1 MGLNKNFPRSP
12 YSILHPSVRWFPG
25 EDNFDPN
32 SLMPPLVPKIRE
44 EVYNWRESGYP
55 NISDV
60 SRSLLRHWFVNGHE
74 SGFQYYFAQR
84 ESVESVI
91 YLYEA
96 IKIRHSSEL
105 LRFDSSGRLVESM
118 FDEQWVRLVAK
129 QATGTGKTKVLSLLI
144 VWSYFHKQYVE
155 CSELSQNFLL
165 LAPNTIVLDR
175 LKADIEGLKVFR
187 NDPAL
192 PPDNYEGRMW
202 SSAFNPKVHIQDN
215 VGSISKSGNIFLT
228 NIQRFSNRT
237 KSSDSLSTIDYFLGE
252 KPVAK
257 TSDNKITVRDV
268 VKNLDDI
275 VVMND
280 EAHHIHDSSMA
291 WFKTIESIH
300 SNVKSMPLQIDV
312 TATPKNQRG
321 EIFIQT
327 VSDYP
332 LVEAIE
338 QDVVKKPI
346 LPDEAS
352 LGKLREHDSSK
363 FSERWRD
370 YIDLGVTV
378 WQQDYE
384 KHKKLE
390 DGKKALLFIMVDDT
404 KNCDDVRDYLET
416 SFPILKNSTFVIHT
430 NKEGDIDE
438 SSSSKSQEEL
448 RVLRDMA
455 NRVDSND
462 NNIKA
467 IISVLMLKEGWDV
480 RNVTT
485 VIGLRPFSAKAN
497 ILPEQALGR
506 GLRKMYFGSG
516 LQEELNVVG
525 SEGFIEFVKS
535 IKREG
540 VILEERAMGK
550 GAEPSGPT
558 IIEIDK
564 SKDEAELDIEI
575 PVLTNRIQ
583 RDYKNLDLL
592 DPTKFEFKTVAVRQ
606 FTEEEQKNI
615 VFRDIIHDEVKKEV
629 RLSNDLVING
639 TSIVAFFTNS
649 IMTEL
654 RLYGGKD
661 ILYGKVKQFIRDL
674 LFGKTVNLEDPNIA
688 RNLSETNVRE
698 TIKRVFKEQINR
710 LTVVDKGT
718 TEVLSHIKISKVK
731 TFAVPRNLETFNN
744 PQKSLF
750 NKIVGDSHFEL
761 TFAGFL
767 DATVDVKSFVKNFQK
782 LNFQM
787 TYQKHDGSIGSY
799 FPDFTVKLKNGDFYV
814 VETKGAEDLDDPR
827 KIKRLKIWCED
838 ASKAEGKK
846 WDCLYIRQE
855 EWEKLGHTP
864 NSFAEIIDFF
874 RVT

>member
-1 MGLNKNFPRSP
+1 MGLDKTFPKSP

-25 EDNFDPN
+25 EDVADPQ

-44 EVYNWRESGYP
+44 AVYKWREDGYP
-55 NISDV
+55 NVSDV
-60 SRSLLRHWFVNGHE
+60 TRALLKHWFVNGHE

-84 ESVESVI
+84 ESVESII

-96 IKIRHSSEL
+96 EKIRNPSEL
-105 LRFDSSGRLVESM
+105 LRFDSSGVLVESM

-144 VWSYFHKQYVE
+144 VWAYFHKLYIE
-155 CSELSQNFLL
+155 NSELSQNFLL

-175 LKADIEGLKVFR
+175 LKTDIEGLRVFR
-187 NDPAL
+187 ADPAL
-192 PPDNYEGRMW
+192 PPNNYEGRMW
-202 SSAFNPKVHIQDN
+202 SSDFNPKVHIQDN
-215 VGSISKSGNIFLT
+215 IGSISRTGNIFLT

-237 KSSDSLSTIDYFLGE
+237 KSADKSSSMDYFLGE

-257 TSDNKITVRDV
+257 TSDNKITVKDI
-268 VKNLDDI
+268 VKNLDNLI
-275 VVMND
+275 VLND
-280 EAHHIHDSSMA
+280 EAHHIHDSKMA
-291 WFKTIESIH
+291 WFKTIENINS
-300 SNVKSMPLQIDV
+300 SVQNMPIQIDV
-312 TATPKNQRG
+312 TATPKNQNG

-327 VSDYP
+327 ISDYP

-352 LGKLREHDSSK
+352 LGKLSEHDSSK

-390 DGKKALLFIMVDDT
+390 GKKALLFIMVDDT
-404 KNCDDVRDYLET
+404 KNCDEVRDYLEN

-430 NKEGDIDE
+430 NKEGEIDE
-438 SSSSKSQEEL
+438 NPASKSQKDLIE
-448 RVLRDMA
+448 LRDMA
-455 NRVDSND
+455 NKVDSND
-462 NNIKA
+462 NEIKA

-485 VIGLRPFSAKAN
+485 VVGLRPFSAKAN

-516 LQEELNVVG
+516 FQEELNVVG

-540 VILEERAMGK
+540 VILEERSMGK
-550 GAEPSGPT
+550 GSEASGPT
-558 IIEIDK
+558 IIEVDK
-564 SKDEAELDIEI
+564 TKDIKDLDIEI

-583 RDYKNLDLL
+583 RDHKDLNLLNPDA
-592 DPTKFEFKTVAVRQ
+592 FEFKKSPIKI
-606 FTEEEQKNI
+606 FTPEQHKNI
-615 VFRDIIHDEVKKEV
+615 VFRDIIHDIAMKEVKFGQGLK
-629 RLSNDLVING
+629 INA
-639 TSIVAFFTNS
+639 TSIVTFFTNS
-649 IMTEL
+649 IMSEL
-654 RLYGGKD
+654 RLSGGKD
-661 ILYGKVKQFIRDL
+661 IIYGKLKYFIKYL
-674 LFGKTVNLEDPNIA
+674 LFGEEVDLESPNIA
-688 RNLSETNVRE
+688 CNLSDSVTRE
-698 TIKRVFKEQINR
+698 NIKNTFKLYINK

-718 TEVLSHIKISKVK
+718 TEVINHIKISNIK
-731 TFAVPRNLETFNN
+731 TFAVARTLETFNN

-750 NKIVGDSHFEL
+750 NKIVGDSNFEL
-761 TFAGFL
+761 QFAGFL
-767 DATVDVKSFVKNFQK
+767 DATVDVKAFVKNFQK

-814 VETKGAEDLDDPR
+814 VETKGAENLDDPR
-827 KIKRLKIWCED
+827 KIDRLKVWCED
-838 ASKAEGKK
+838 ATKAEGKN
-846 WDCLYIRQE
+846 WNCLYIKQE
-855 EWEKLGHTP
+855 DWERLGQTP
-864 NSFAEIIDFF
+864 NSFAEIIDLFK
-874 RVT
+874 V

>member
-1 MGLNKNFPRSP
+1 MGLNKDFSKSP
-12 YSILHPSVRWFPG
+12 YSILHPSIRWFPG
-25 EDNFDPN
+25 EDNVDPL
-32 SLMPPLVPKIRE
+32 SLMPPLVPKVRE
-44 EVYNWRESGYP
+44 VVYRWRENEYP

-60 SRSLLRHWFVNGHE
+60 SRALLKHWFVNGHE
-74 SGFQYYFAQR
+74 NGFQYYFAQR
-84 ESVESVI
+84 ESVESII

-96 IKIRHSSEL
+96 EKIRHPSEL
-105 LRFDSSGRLVESM
+105 LRFDSSGILVESM

-144 VWSYFHKQYVE
+144 VWAYFHKLYVE
-155 CSELSQNFLL
+155 NSELSQNFLL

-175 LKADIEGLKVFR
+175 LKTDIEGLRVFR
-187 NDPAL
+187 TDPAL
-192 PPDNYEGRMW
+192 PQNNYEGRMW
-202 SSAFNPKVHIQDN
+202 SSDFNPKVHIQDQI
-215 VGSISKSGNIFLT
+215 GSISKSGNIFLT

-237 KSSDSLSTIDYFLGE
+237 KSADKYSTIDFFLGD
-252 KPVAK
+252 KPVTK
-257 TSDNKITVRDV
+257 TSDNKITVKDI
-268 VKNLDDI
+268 VKNLDNLI
-275 VVMND
+275 VLND
-280 EAHHIHDSSMA
+280 EAHHIHDSNMA
-291 WFKTIESIH
+291 WFKTIENIH
-300 SNVKSMPLQIDV
+300 SNVRNMPLQIDV
-312 TATPKNQRG
+312 TATPKNQNG

-327 VSDYP
+327 ISDYP

-352 LGKLREHDSSK
+352 LGKLREHESSK

-390 DGKKALLFIMVDDT
+390 EGKKALLFIMVDDT
-404 KNCDDVRDYLET
+404 KNCDEVRDYLEN
-416 SFPILKNSTFVIHT
+416 SYPILKGSTFVIHT

-438 SSSSKSQEEL
+438 NPSSKSQADL
-448 RVLRDMA
+448 ILLRDTA
-455 NRVDSND
+455 NKVDSNE

-485 VIGLRPFSAKAN
+485 VVGLRPFSAKAN

-506 GLRKMYFGSG
+506 GLRKMYLGSG
-516 LQEELNVVG
+516 FQEELNVVG

-540 VILEERAMGK
+540 VILEERSMGR
-550 GAEPSGPT
+550 GSEPSGPT

-564 SKDEAELDIEI
+564 DKDPELDIEI

-592 DPTKFEFKTVAVRQ
+592 DPDKFEFKVISVRQ
-606 FTEEEQKNI
+606 FTDEEQKNI
-615 VFRDIIHDEVKKEV
+615 VFRDIIHDEVIKEV
-629 RLSNDLVING
+629 KLSNDLIING

-661 ILYGKVKQFIRDL
+661 ILYGKVKHFIKDL
-674 LFGKTVNLEDPNIA
+674 LFGKIVDLDDPNIA
-688 RNLSETNVRE
+688 RNLSESNVRE
-698 TIKRVFKEQINR
+698 TIKRVFKDYINK

-718 TEVLSHIKISKVK
+718 TEVINHIKISNVK
-731 TFAVPRNLETFNN
+731 TFAVARTLETFNN

-761 TFAGFL
+761 QFAGFL

-827 KIKRLKIWCED
+827 KIARLKVWCND
-838 ASKAEGKK
+838 ATEAEGKK
-846 WDCLYIRQE
+846 WDCLYVKQE
-855 EWEKLGHTP
+855 EWERLGQTP
-864 NSFAEIIDFF
+864 NSFSEIIDLFK
-874 RVT
+874 VT

>member
-1 MGLNKNFPRSP
+1 MGLDKTFPKSP

-25 EDNFDPN
+25 EDVADPQ
-32 SLMPPLVPKIRE
+32 SLMPPLVPKVRE
-44 EVYNWRESGYP
+44 AVYKWREDGYP
-55 NISDV
+55 NVSDV
-60 SRSLLRHWFVNGHE
+60 TRALLNHWFVNGHE

-84 ESVESVI
+84 ESVESII
-91 YLYEA
+91 YLYEVE
-96 IKIRHSSEL
+96 KIRHPSEL
-105 LRFDSSGRLVESM
+105 LRFDSSGVLVESM

-144 VWSYFHKQYVE
+144 VWAYFHKLYVE
-155 CSELSQNFLL
+155 DSELSQNFLL

-175 LKADIEGLKVFR
+175 LKTDIEGLRVFR
-187 NDPAL
+187 SDPAL
-192 PPDNYEGRMW
+192 PPNNYEGRMW
-202 SSAFNPKVHIQDN
+202 SSDFNPKVHIQDN
-215 VGSISKSGNIFLT
+215 IGSISKSGNIFLT

-237 KSSDSLSTIDYFLGE
+237 KLANKNSNIDYFLGE
-252 KPVAK
+252 NPVAK
-257 TSDNKITVRDV
+257 TSDNKITV
-268 VKNLDDI
+268 KDI
-275 VVMND
+275 VKGLDSLIVLND
-280 EAHHIHDSSMA
+280 EAHHIHDSNMA
-291 WFKTIESIH
+291 WFKTIENIH
-300 SNVKSMPLQIDV
+300 SSIRNMPIQIDV
-312 TATPKNQRG
+312 TATPKNQNG

-327 VSDYP
+327 ISDYP

-352 LGKLREHDSSK
+352 LGKLSEHDSSK

-390 DGKKALLFIMVDDT
+390 EGKKALLFIMVDDT
-404 KNCDDVRDYLET
+404 KNCDEVRDYLEN

-430 NKEGDIDE
+430 NKEGEIDE
-438 SSSSKSQEEL
+438 NISSKSQSEL
-448 RVLRDMA
+448 MALRDMA

-462 NNIKA
+462 NEIKA

-485 VIGLRPFSAKAN
+485 VVGLRPFSAKAN

-516 LQEELNVVG
+516 FQEELNVVG

-540 VILEERAMGK
+540 VMLEERSMGK
-550 GAEPSGPT
+550 GSEASGPT
-558 IIEIDK
+558 IIEVDK
-564 SKDEAELDIEI
+564 TKDIKDLDIEI

-592 DPTKFEFKTVAVRQ
+592 DPNTFEFKPFSIHE
-606 FTEEEQKNI
+606 FTDEEQKNI
-615 VFRDIIHDEVKKEV
+615 VFRDIIHDEVMKEV
-629 RLSNDLVING
+629 KLSNDLVING
-639 TSIVAFFTNS
+639 TSIISFFTNS
-649 IMTEL
+649 IMQEL

-661 ILYGKVKQFIRDL
+661 ILYGKVKHFIKDL
-674 LFGKTVNLEDPNIA
+674 LFGQTVNLENPNIA
-688 RNLSETNVRE
+688 RNLSESNVRE
-698 TIKRVFKEQINR
+698 TIKRVFKDSINK
-710 LTVVDKGT
+710 LTVVDKGE
-718 TEVLSHIKISKVK
+718 TEVINHIKISNVK
-731 TFAVPRNLETFNN
+731 TFAVARTLETFNN

-761 TFAGFL
+761 QFAGFL
-767 DATVDVKSFVKNFQK
+767 DATVDVKAFVKNFQK

-799 FPDFTVKLKNGDFYV
+799 FPDFTVKLKNGDFFV

-827 KIKRLKIWCED
+827 KIARLKVWCED
-838 ASKAEGKK
+838 ATKAEGKN
-846 WDCLYIRQE
+846 WNCLYIKQE
-855 EWEKLGHTP
+855 EWERLGQIP
-864 NSFAEIIDFF
+864 NSFAEIIDLFK
-874 RVT
+874 VK

>member
-1 MGLNKNFPRSP
+1 MGLNKDFPKSP

-25 EDNFDPN
+25 EDNFDPL
-32 SLMPPLVPKIRE
+32 SLMPPLVPKVRDA
-44 EVYNWRESGYP
+44 VYKWRESEYP

-60 SRSLLRHWFVNGHE
+60 TRALLKHWFVNGHE

-96 IKIRHSSEL
+96 EKIRHPSEL
-105 LRFDSSGRLVESM
+105 LRFDSSGVLVESM

-144 VWSYFHKQYVE
+144 VWAYFHKLYVE
-155 CSELSQNFLL
+155 NSELSQNFLL

-175 LKADIEGLKVFR
+175 LKTDIEGLRVFR
-187 NDPAL
+187 TDPAL
-192 PPDNYEGRMW
+192 PPNNYEERMW
-202 SSAFNPKVHIQDN
+202 SNDFNPKVHIQDN
-215 VGSISKSGNIFLT
+215 IGSISKTGNIFLT

-237 KSSDSLSTIDYFLGE
+237 KSSDKNSTIDFFLGE
-252 KPVAK
+252 KPVVK
-257 TSDNKITVRDV
+257 TSDNKITV
-268 VKNLDDI
+268 KDI
-275 VVMND
+275 VKGLDNLIVLND
-280 EAHHIHDSSMA
+280 EAHHIHDSNMA
-291 WFKTIESIH
+291 WFKTIENIH
-300 SNVKSMPLQIDV
+300 SNVRNMPLQIDV
-312 TATPKNQRG
+312 TATPKNQNG

-327 VSDYP
+327 ISDYP

-352 LGKLREHDSSK
+352 LGKLREHESSK

-390 DGKKALLFIMVDDT
+390 ERKKALLFIMVDDT
-404 KNCDDVRDYLET
+404 KNCDEVRDYLEN
-416 SFPILKNSTFVIHT
+416 SYPILKGSTFVIHT

-438 SSSSKSQEEL
+438 NASSKSQAEL
-448 RVLRDMA
+448 MILRDMA
-455 NRVDSND
+455 NKVDSNE

-485 VIGLRPFSAKAN
+485 VVGLRPFSAKAN

-516 LQEELNVVG
+516 FQEELNVVG

-540 VILEERAMGK
+540 VILEERSMGR
-550 GAEPSGPT
+550 GSDASGPT

-564 SKDEAELDIEI
+564 GKNPDLDIEI

-592 DPTKFEFKTVAVRQ
+592 DPNKFEFKVISVRQ
-606 FTEEEQKNI
+606 FTDEEQKNI
-615 VFRDIIHDEVKKEV
+615 VFRDIIHDEVIKEV
-629 RLSNDLVING
+629 KLSNDLIING

-661 ILYGKVKQFIRDL
+661 ILYGKVKHFIKDL
-674 LFGKTVNLEDPNIA
+674 LFGKIVDLDDPNIA
-688 RNLSETNVRE
+688 RNLSESNVRE
-698 TIKRVFKEQINR
+698 TIKKVFKDNINK

-718 TEVLSHIKISKVK
+718 TEVISHIKISNVK
-731 TFAVPRNLETFNN
+731 TFAVARTLETFNN

-761 TFAGFL
+761 QFAGFL

-787 TYQKHDGSIGSY
+787 TYQKYDGSIGSY

-827 KIKRLKIWCED
+827 KIARLKVWCED
-838 ASKAEGKK
+838 ATKAEGKK
-846 WDCLYIRQE
+846 WDCLYIKQE
-855 EWEKLGHTP
+855 EWERLGQTP
-864 NSFAEIIDFF
+864 NSFAEIIDLY
-874 RVT
+874 RVK

>member
-1 MGLNKNFPRSP
+1 MGLNKDFPKSP

-25 EDNFDPN
+25 EDNFDPL
-32 SLMPPLVPKIRE
+32 SLMPPLVPKVRE
-44 EVYNWRESGYP
+44 ALYKWRESEYQ

-60 SRSLLRHWFVNGHE
+60 SRALLNHWFVNGHE

-96 IKIRHSSEL
+96 EKIRHPSEL
-105 LRFDSSGRLVESM
+105 LRFDSSGVLVESM
-118 FDEQWVRLVAK
+118 FHEQWVRLVVK

-144 VWSYFHKQYVE
+144 VWAYFHKLYVE
-155 CSELSQNFLL
+155 NSELSQNFLL

-175 LKADIEGLKVFR
+175 LKTDIEGLRVFR
-187 NDPAL
+187 TDPVL
-192 PPDNYEGRMW
+192 PPNNYEGRMW
-202 SSAFNPKVHIQDN
+202 SSDFNPKVHIQDQI
-215 VGSISKSGNIFLT
+215 GSISKSGNIFLT

-237 KSSDSLSTIDYFLGE
+237 KSSDKNSTIDFFLGE
-252 KPVAK
+252 KPVTK
-257 TSDNKITVRDV
+257 SSDNKITVKDIVR
-268 VKNLDDI
+268 NLDNLI
-275 VVMND
+275 ILND
-280 EAHHIHDSSMA
+280 EAHHIHDSNMA
-291 WFKTIESIH
+291 WFKTIENIH
-300 SNVKSMPLQIDV
+300 SNVRNMPIQIDV
-312 TATPKNQRG
+312 TATPKNQNG

-327 VSDYP
+327 ISDYP

-352 LGKLREHDSSK
+352 LGKLREHESSK

-390 DGKKALLFIMVDDT
+390 ERKKALLFIMVDDT
-404 KNCDDVRDYLET
+404 KNCDEVRDYLEN
-416 SFPILKNSTFVIHT
+416 SYPILKGSTFVIHT

-438 SSSSKSQEEL
+438 NASSKSQAEL
-448 RVLRDMA
+448 MILRDMA
-455 NRVDSND
+455 NKVDSNE

-485 VIGLRPFSAKAN
+485 VVGLRPFSAKAN

-516 LQEELNVVG
+516 FQEELNVVG

-540 VILEERAMGK
+540 VILEERSMGR
-550 GAEPSGPT
+550 GSEASGPT

-564 SKDEAELDIEI
+564 GKNPDLDIEI

-592 DPTKFEFKTVAVRQ
+592 DPNKFEFKVISVRQ
-606 FTEEEQKNI
+606 FTDEEQKNI
-615 VFRDIIHDEVKKEV
+615 VFRDIIHDEVIKEV
-629 RLSNDLVING
+629 KLSNDLIING

-661 ILYGKVKQFIRDL
+661 ILYGKVKHFIKDL
-674 LFGKTVNLEDPNIA
+674 LFGKIVDLDDPNIA
-688 RNLSETNVRE
+688 RNLSESNVRE
-698 TIKRVFKEQINR
+698 TIKKVFKDNINK

-718 TEVLSHIKISKVK
+718 TEVISHIKISNVK
-731 TFAVPRNLETFNN
+731 TFAVARTLETFNN

-761 TFAGFL
+761 QFAGFL

-787 TYQKHDGSIGSY
+787 TYQKYDGSIGSY

-827 KIKRLKIWCED
+827 KIARLKVWCED
-838 ASKAEGKK
+838 ATKAEGKK
-846 WDCLYIRQE
+846 WDCLYIKQE
-855 EWEKLGHTP
+855 EWERLGQTP
-864 NSFAEIIDFF
+864 NSFSEIIDLF
-874 RVT
+874 RVK

>member
-1 MGLNKNFPRSP
+1 MGLNKDFPKSP

-25 EDNFDPN
+25 EDNFDPL
-32 SLMPPLVPKIRE
+32 SLMPPLVPKVRDAI
-44 EVYNWRESGYP
+44 YKWRESEYP

-60 SRSLLRHWFVNGHE
+60 SRALLKYWFVNGHE

-84 ESVESVI
+84 ESVESII

-96 IKIRHSSEL
+96 EKIRHPSEL
-105 LRFDSSGRLVESM
+105 LRFDSSGVLVESM

-144 VWSYFHKQYVE
+144 VWAYFHKLYVE
-155 CSELSQNFLL
+155 NSELSQNFLL

-175 LKADIEGLKVFR
+175 LKTDIEGLRVFR
-187 NDPAL
+187 TDPAL
-192 PPDNYEGRMW
+192 PPNNYEGRMW
-202 SSAFNPKVHIQDN
+202 SSDFNPKVHIQDQI
-215 VGSISKSGNIFLT
+215 GSISKSGNIFLT

-237 KSSDSLSTIDYFLGE
+237 KSADKNSTIDFFLGD
-252 KPVAK
+252 KPVTK
-257 TSDNKITVRDV
+257 TSDNKITVKDI
-268 VKNLDDI
+268 VKNLDNLI
-275 VVMND
+275 VLND
-280 EAHHIHDSSMA
+280 EAHHIHDSNMA
-291 WFKTIESIH
+291 WFKTIENIH
-300 SNVKSMPLQIDV
+300 SNVRNMPLQIDV
-312 TATPKNQRG
+312 TATPKNQNG

-327 VSDYP
+327 ISDYP

-352 LGKLREHDSSK
+352 LGKLREHESSK

-390 DGKKALLFIMVDDT
+390 EGKKALLFIMVDDT
-404 KNCDDVRDYLET
+404 KNCDEVRDYLEN
-416 SFPILKNSTFVIHT
+416 SYPILKGSTFVIHT

-438 SSSSKSQEEL
+438 NPSSKSQADL
-448 RVLRDMA
+448 ILLRDTA
-455 NRVDSND
+455 NKVDSNE

-485 VIGLRPFSAKAN
+485 VVGLRPFSAKAN

-516 LQEELNVVG
+516 FQEELNVVG

-540 VILEERAMGK
+540 VILEERSMGR
-550 GAEPSGPT
+550 GSEPSGPT

-564 SKDEAELDIEI
+564 DKDPELDIEI

-592 DPTKFEFKTVAVRQ
+592 DPDKFEFKVISVRQ
-606 FTEEEQKNI
+606 FTDEEQKNI
-615 VFRDIIHDEVKKEV
+615 VFRDIIHDEVIKEV
-629 RLSNDLVING
+629 KLSNDLIING

-661 ILYGKVKQFIRDL
+661 ILYGKVKHFIKDL
-674 LFGKTVNLEDPNIA
+674 LFGKIVDLDDPNIA
-688 RNLSETNVRE
+688 RNLSESNVRE
-698 TIKRVFKEQINR
+698 TIKRVFKDYINK

-718 TEVLSHIKISKVK
+718 TEVISHIKISNVK
-731 TFAVPRNLETFNN
+731 TFAVARTLETFNN

-761 TFAGFL
+761 QFAGFL

-787 TYQKHDGSIGSY
+787 TYQKYDGSIGSY

-827 KIKRLKIWCED
+827 KIARLKVWCED
-838 ASKAEGKK
+838 ATKAEGKN
-846 WDCLYIRQE
+846 WNCLYVKQE
-855 EWEKLGHTP
+855 EWERLGQTP
-864 NSFAEIIDFF
+864 NSFSEIIDLF
-874 RVT
+874 RVK